1 MDRKER
7 RQVNLYLNSR
17 EPVDMASNVVSGRMG
32 KRNRDTGRVN
42 TELLDGGLVPTRF
55 IGNGGRQQGS
65 TTQLDLDG
73 WGDS

>member
-1 MDRKER
+1 MG
-7 RQVNLYLNSR
+7 
-17 EPVDMASNVVSGRMG
+17 SNVVSGRMG
-32 KRNRDTGRVN
+32 TRNRDTGRIN
-42 TELLDGGLVPTRF
+42 TELFDGGLVPTRF